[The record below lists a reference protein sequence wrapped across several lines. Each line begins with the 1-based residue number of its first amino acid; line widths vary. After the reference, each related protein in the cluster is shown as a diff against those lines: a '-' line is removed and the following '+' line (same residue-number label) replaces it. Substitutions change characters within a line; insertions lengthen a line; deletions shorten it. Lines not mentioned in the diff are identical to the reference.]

1 MKCRFSYI
9 VIVILLLISC
19 QKEEEKP
26 VVDTLMPAQ
35 SATIYGKVTCNGVP
49 VSGVVVSDGV
59 VCGRTDG
66 KGVYNLKSAKH
77 NGLVFIS
84 VPSGYVTPYNG
95 STVPSFW
102 KSLKKLKDEPDR
114 VDFTL
119 EAENQDRYTMLFM
132 GDIHLYSHKSINCF
146 NSTFIPEINSYISSS
161 ASCPVYASTLGDMT
175 WDWYWYN
182 GDKIGIEQYIP
193 NMNNIRGLQIYNTVG
208 NHDNDMQ
215 HDSLSE
221 FQRTGADWTCM
232 TQYRKQQGPTCF
244 SYNIGGVHYVSLDN
258 VITTNTGGTTDKD
271 SRGCWRG
278 VTESDMRWLEQDL
291 SYVSEDTPVVVSV
304 HMPLFNMKGKPT
316 AGNSKSINYTV
327 QDITAPFRKFG
338 KVLFISAHTHLLYNT
353 EDYDVS
359 GLKVTEWNSG
369 ALCGNF
375 WTTALKTG
383 LNLCTDGTPGG
394 YRILTVDNGKISS
407 LYKGIGKKKNYLFR
421 AYDRNQMNLEASKL
435 GSYTKGEIAGV
446 NKDNW
451 IYINVWDYKPSWK
464 ISVQEFATNSATTL
478 QVTRMDECYDPLYM
492 LMYGQGETDTTPQL
506 TCTMFRAKAN
516 SATSIVTIR
525 VEDEYG
531 HSRMERIQRPKK
543 FTVDVYADEQ
553 TE

>member
-9 VIVILLLISC
+9 VVVILLLTSC
-19 QKEEEKP
+19 VKEGEKH
-26 VVDTLMPAQ
+26 VIDALSPAQ
-35 SATIYGKVTCNGVP
+35 NATVYGKVTCNGVP
-49 VSGVVVSDGV
+49 VAGVVVSDGV
-59 VCGRTDG
+59 ICGRTDG
-66 KGVYNLKSAKH
+66 KGVYNLKSAKR
-77 NGLVFIS
+77 NGHVFIS

-95 STVPSFW
+95 STIPSFW
-102 KSLKKLKDEPDR
+102 KSLNKLKDEPER

-119 EAENQDRYTMLFM
+119 VAENQDRYTMLFM
-132 GDIHLYSHKSINCF
+132 GDIHLYSHKSIKCF
-146 NSTFIPEINSYISSS
+146 NDTFIPEINSYISTS
-161 ASCPVYASTLGDMT
+161 ASGPVYASTLGDMT

-182 GDKIGIEQYIP
+182 GDGIGIEQYIP

-215 HDSLSE
+215 HNSFQE
-221 FQRTGADWTCM
+221 FQKYQEDWTCM
-232 TQYRKQQGPTCF
+232 RQYRKLQGPTCF
-244 SYNIGGVHYVSLDN
+244 SYNIGGIHYVSLDN

-316 AGNSKSINYTV
+316 NGNSGSVNYSV
-327 QDITAPFRKFG
+327 QDIVAPFRKFG

-353 EDYDVS
+353 VDYNVG
-359 GLKVTEWNSG
+359 GLKVTEWNNG

-375 WTTALKTG
+375 WTTAVKTG

-394 YRILTVDNGKISS
+394 YRVLTIENGNISS
-407 LYKGIGKKKNYLFR
+407 IYKGIGKKRNYLFR
-421 AYDRNQMNLEASKL
+421 TYDRNKMNLDASKL
-435 GSYTKGEIAGV
+435 GSYTKGEIAGE

-464 ISVQEFATNSATTL
+464 ITVQEFVTNSATTL
-478 QVTRMDECYDPLYM
+478 EVVRMDECYDPLYM
-492 LMYGQGETDTTPQL
+492 LMYEQGDTDTAPQP
-506 TCTMFRAKAN
+506 TYTMFRAKAS
-516 SATSIVTIR
+516 SATSMVTIR
-525 VEDEYG
+525 VEDEFG
-531 HSRMERIQRPKK
+531 NSRTERMQRPKQ
-543 FTVDVYADEQ
+543 FNVDVYADEQ

>member
-1 MKCRFSYI
+1 MKCHFSYI
-9 VIVILLLISC
+9 VVVILLLISC

-35 SATIYGKVTCNGVP
+35 NATIFGKVTCNGVP

-66 KGVYNLKSAKH
+66 KGVYNLKSAKR

-102 KSLKKLKDEPDR
+102 KALKKLKDEPER

-146 NSTFIPEINSYISSS
+146 NSTFIPEIDSYISSS

-182 GDKIGIEQYIP
+182 GDKIGIEQYIL

-338 KVLFISAHTHLLYNT
+338 EVLFISAHTHLLYNT

-464 ISVQEFATNSATTL
+464 ITVQEFETNSAKTL
-478 QVTRMDECYDPLYM
+478 QVSRMEECYDPLYM
-492 LMYGQGETDTTPQL
+492 LMYAQEKTDTEPQL
-506 TCTMFRAKAN
+506 TYTMFRAKAN

-525 VEDEYG
+525 VEDEFG
-531 HSRMERIQRPKK
+531 NSRMERMQRPKK
-543 FTVDVYADEQ
+543 FTIDAYIGEE

>member
-1 MKCRFSYI
+1 M
-9 VIVILLLISC
+9 
-19 QKEEEKP
+19 
-26 VVDTLMPAQ
+26 
-35 SATIYGKVTCNGVP
+35 
-49 VSGVVVSDGV
+49 
-59 VCGRTDG
+59 
-66 KGVYNLKSAKH
+66 
-77 NGLVFIS
+77 
-84 VPSGYVTPYNG
+84 TPYNG

-102 KSLKKLKDEPDR
+102 KSLKKLKDEPER

-119 EAENQDRYTMLFM
+119 NAENQDRYTMLFM

-193 NMNNIRGLQIYNTVG
+193 NINNIRGLQIYNTVG

-232 TQYRKQQGPTCF
+232 TQYRKKQGPTCF
-244 SYNIGGVHYVSLDN
+244 SYNIGGIHYVSLDN

-291 SYVSEDTPVVVSV
+291 SYVSEDAPVVGSV

-375 WTTALKTG
+375 WTTAVKTG
-383 LNLCTDGTPGG
+383 LNLCVGPSADVTDNSLLCGDFTAGDHLVELHTCSDTCKISALVDGSESVVVVGNTGSVSLGTGSMAELNIGEFLRSLQHVGLVAEGVSEDVGAAFVNQLGG
-394 YRILTVDNGKISS
+394 SVVAGLGLGDVDLDLVLNAQSGAVLYRIADIGNKVKIKTGLLFSGKC
-407 LYKGIGKKKNYLFR
+407 F
-421 AYDRNQMNLEASKL
+421 
-435 GSYTKGEIAGV
+435 
-446 NKDNW
+446 
-451 IYINVWDYKPSWK
+451 
-464 ISVQEFATNSATTL
+464 SA
-478 QVTRMDECYDPLYM
+478 
-492 LMYGQGETDTTPQL
+492 
-506 TCTMFRAKAN
+506 
-516 SATSIVTIR
+516 
-525 VEDEYG
+525 
-531 HSRMERIQRPKK
+531 
-543 FTVDVYADEQ
+543 
-553 TE
+553 

>member
-1 MKCRFSYI
+1 MKCHFSYI
-9 VIVILLLISC
+9 VVVILLLISC

-35 SATIYGKVTCNGVP
+35 NATIYGKVTCNGVP
-49 VSGVVVSDGV
+49 VSGVVVSDGE

-66 KGVYNLKSAKH
+66 KGVYNLKSAKR

-102 KSLKKLKDEPDR
+102 KSLKKLKDEPER

-119 EAENQDRYTMLFM
+119 KAENQDRYTMLFM

-146 NSTFIPEINSYISSS
+146 NSTFIPEIDSYISSS

-182 GDKIGIEQYIP
+182 GDKIGIEQYIL

-304 HMPLFNMKGKPT
+304 HMPLFSMKGKPT

-338 KVLFISAHTHLLYNT
+338 EVLFISAHTHLLYNT

-421 AYDRNQMNLEASKL
+421 AYDRNQMNLEASRL
-435 GSYTKGEIAGV
+435 GSYTKGEIAGE
-446 NKDNW
+446 NKENW

-492 LMYGQGETDTTPQL
+492 LMYAQGETDTTPQP

-516 SATSIVTIR
+516 SATSTVTIR

-543 FTVDVYADEQ
+543 FTVDVYADEL

>member
-1 MKCRFSYI
+1 MKCHFSYI
-9 VIVILLLISC
+9 VVVILLLISC
-19 QKEEEKP
+19 QKEEENQI
-26 VVDTLMPAQ
+26 VEALSPAQ
-35 SATIYGKVTCNGVP
+35 NATIYGKVTCNGVP
-49 VSGVVVSDGV
+49 VGGVVVSDGV

-66 KGVYNLKSAKH
+66 KGVYNLKSAKR

-102 KSLKKLKDEPDR
+102 KSLKKLKDEPER

-119 EAENQDRYTMLFM
+119 KAENQDRYTMLFM
-132 GDIHLYSHKSINCF
+132 GDIHLYSNKSISCF
-146 NSTFIPEINSYISSS
+146 NSTFIPEINSYVSSPVS
-161 ASCPVYASTLGDMT
+161 GPVYASTLGDMT

-215 HDSLSE
+215 YNSLQE
-221 FQRTGADWTCM
+221 FQMTGEDRTCM
-232 TQYRKQQGPTCF
+232 NHYRRLQGPTCY

-394 YRILTVDNGKISS
+394 YRILTVDSGKMSS

-435 GSYTKGEIAGV
+435 GSYTKGEITGV

-464 ISVQEFATNSATTL
+464 ITVQEFVTNSATTL
-478 QVTRMDECYDPLYM
+478 EVSRMEECYDPLYM
-492 LMYGQGETDTTPQL
+492 LMYGQGETDTIPQL

-525 VEDEYG
+525 VEDEFG
-531 HSRMERIQRPKK
+531 NSRMERMLRPKQ
-543 FTVDVYADEQ
+543 FTIDVYVGEQ